1 MLKQFYEKAL
11 PREGY
16 YCVAYNNRDDDRFP
30 HQYATS
36 IEELVELIESYR
48 EHQRNV
54 FVAIGSFSE
63 KKREASKAIYV
74 KSFYI
79 DLDVGESKEYQTQKE
94 AVIALSKFLEDT
106 KLPLPAIV
114 NSGNGI
120 HAYWF
125 LKEQLPITEWK
136 TLAVQLKQL
145 CIQKELKILIAEK
158 ITAVNA
164 PVF

>member
-54 FVAIGSFSE
+54 FVAMGSFSE

-106 KLPLPAIV
+106 KLP
-114 NSGNGI
+114 
-120 HAYWF
+120 
-125 LKEQLPITEWK
+125 
-136 TLAVQLKQL
+136 
-145 CIQKELKILIAEK
+145 
-158 ITAVNA
+158 
-164 PVF
+164 